1 MATHLIPF
9 PRREVEPAASPAP
22 GGKALAK
29 LREFLDKEG
38 MASRE
43 GPTDFADFERKLHE
57 RLMEVEREV
66 VGEVMAKADVDAEAV
81 VIGGRVHR
89 KVLRGPETYLTA
101 AGPVRV
107 ERTLY
112 KDRTLPAQRAV
123 SVMELRLG
131 VVGGMWTP
139 LAAEQGSWVVAQ
151 LTPGKAEELF
161 ERLGNMQPS
170 KSSLDRLP
178 KLISERWE
186 AGRET
191 FESVLREGEGIP
203 EGTKS
208 VAVSLDGVLAPM
220 EGTKGPEKRRETA
233 SRGRLTRGPAGYRE
247 VGCGTLSFCD
257 GEGKLLKAVRLAR
270 APEEHKATLKGM
282 LQAELSAALAKRPD
296 LRVVKI
302 ADGAKDNW
310 TFLSQQLPPGPDVLD
325 FYHAAEHLNA
335 ALAAAYGDGTVEQ
348 RARFASLREVL
359 LDDPDGAGKV
369 IAALKY
375 LHEKHPRK
383 KKLATELAYFRRHRH
398 HMQYRTWQDEGLP
411 VGSGVVEAACKT
423 LVAQRL
429 KLSGMQWG
437 DRGAQAILTLRGW
450 DQSDRFDRAWALV
463 AATFHADVTTVQV
476 APRSEAA

>member
-9 PRREVEPAASPAP
+9 PRREVESAASPAP

-257 GEGKLLKAVRLAR
+257 GEGKLLKGV
-270 APEEHKATLKGM
+270 
-282 LQAELSAALAKRPD
+282 
-296 LRVVKI
+296 
-302 ADGAKDNW
+302 W
-310 TFLSQQLPPGPDVLD
+310 
-325 FYHAAEHLNA
+325 
-335 ALAAAYGDGTVEQ
+335 
-348 RARFASLREVL
+348 
-359 LDDPDGAGKV
+359 
-369 IAALKY
+369 IAA
-375 LHEKHPRK
+375 
-383 KKLATELAYFRRHRH
+383 
-398 HMQYRTWQDEGLP
+398 G
-411 VGSGVVEAACKT
+411 AA
-423 LVAQRL
+423 
-429 KLSGMQWG
+429 
-437 DRGAQAILTLRGW
+437 
-450 DQSDRFDRAWALV
+450 
-463 AATFHADVTTVQV
+463 
-476 APRSEAA
+476 